1 VDARIGRDWGSGGEV
16 KYLAEDQGSNKDS
29 GAITMPLRPPKN
41 AQSGSNR
48 PSRRPAVLVA
58 SGIMLSRI
66 AGLDRER
73 GLGALLGAFPAPDA
87 FRAALRIPNFLQ
99 NLFGEGVLSASFIP
113 VYSRLL
119 ATSDQKDADHVA
131 SVVGSLLALLTSVLV
146 ILGILCTPLLID
158 VIAPGFTG
166 ETRQLTIRLVQ
177 ILFPGVGALV
187 MSAWCLGILN
197 SHGRFFL
204 SYSAPVLWNLFI
216 IGGLLTF
223 GAKQSLSDL
232 VVSTAWCS
240 VLGSL

>member
-1 VDARIGRDWGSGGEV
+1 MLQ
-16 KYLAEDQGSNKDS
+16 K
-29 GAITMPLRPPKN
+29 PPKS
-41 AQSGSNR
+41 AEPKTRHASA
-48 PSRRPAVLVA
+48 RPAVLVA
-58 SGIMLSRI
+58 SGIMLSRL
-66 AGLDRER
+66 AGLIRER
-73 GLGALLGAFPAPDA
+73 ALAHYLGTPPAADA

-119 ATSDQKDADHVA
+119 ASSDERDANHVA

-216 IGGLLTF
+216 IAGLLAF
-223 GAKQSLSDL
+223 GGQKTIPDKMRPT
-232 VVSTAWCS
+232 TARVFFWR
-240 VLGSL
+240 LFA

>member
-1 VDARIGRDWGSGGEV
+1 MRQ
-16 KYLAEDQGSNKDS
+16 K
-29 GAITMPLRPPKN
+29 PPKN
-41 AQSGSNR
+41 EQSRTNHFSG
-48 PSRRPAVLVA
+48 RPAVLVA
-58 SGIMLSRI
+58 SGIMFSRL
-66 AGLDRER
+66 AGLIRER
-73 GLGALLGAFPAPDA
+73 ALAHFLGTLPAADA

-119 ATSDQKDADHVA
+119 ADSDERDANHVA
-131 SVVGSLLALLTSVLV
+131 SVVGSLLALLTSLLV
-146 ILGILCTPLLID
+146 ILGILSTPLLID

-166 ETRQLTIRLVQ
+166 ETRQLTVRLVQ

-216 IGGLLTF
+216 LAGLLAF
-223 GAKQSLSDL
+223 GTRQSLSDL
-232 VVSTAWCS
+232 EIGRAH
-240 VLGSL
+240 